1 MLLLLLALAQAREIA
16 GVTLPDSVSVG
27 GQALQLNG
35 VGLREKYYI
44 DVYVGALYLPSK
56 TKSGSEA
63 ISKDVAKRITMHF
76 IYKQVTKDQ
85 LVETFAEGFAK
96 TSPPA
101 GTADQLYGML
111 SDVKAGD
118 EIVLDYVP
126 GSGTTVTVRGKARGT
141 IAGKEFMTALWTVFL
156 GTSPPTAALKA
167 GMLGG

>member
-16 GVTLPDSVSVG
+16 GVTLPDTASVG
-27 GQALQLNG
+27 GQTLQLNG

-56 TKSGSEA
+56 TRSGSEA
-63 ISKDVAKRITMHF
+63 ISKDVPKRITMHF

-85 LVETFAEGFAK
+85 LVETFSEGFAK
-96 TSPPA
+96 AAPPA
-101 GTADQLYGML
+101 GTPDQLYGML

-118 EIVLDYVP
+118 EIVLDYAP

-141 IAGKEFMTALWTVFL
+141 IPGTQFMTALWTVFL
-156 GTSPPTAALKA
+156 GASPPTAALKA

>member
-16 GVTLPDSVSVG
+16 GVTIPDTAAVG
-27 GQALQLNG
+27 GQTLQLNG

-44 DVYVGALYLPSK
+44 DIYVGALYLPSK

-85 LVETFAEGFAK
+85 LVETFSEGFAK
-96 TSPPA
+96 TAPPA
-101 GTADQLYGML
+101 GTPDQLYGML
-111 SDVKAGD
+111 SDVKSGD
-118 EIVLDYVP
+118 EILLDYAP
-126 GSGTTVTVRGKARGT
+126 GTGTTVTVRGKSRGT
-141 IAGKEFMTALWTVFL
+141 IPGKDFMTALWTVFL